1 MDNEQIIVLM
11 HKDIPVAEFIID
23 AESGDILS
31 NITVL
36 NQEHLPLP
44 VRFKSKNA
52 FTAISAMQAWVAY
65 RSVPDSRNNL
75 ENMLQQYGVRTPS
88 AAAYKSLGLNL
99 SDQYWYRPKEMEIGW
114 EQVNLFTNDFTAQE
128 FRASSKGQSSFISP
142 DSNSNGELP
151 KFWTVKNGH
160 RLLYKQGSGSTNQQP
175 YNEVFASKLL
185 DILDLPHVQ
194 YGFAMEKSKPYSVCE
209 TFVDKDSEYIPAWDI
224 LGAVR
229 QSNNQNA
236 YQHFFRCVESLGI
249 SVNPIDI
256 NNILI
261 VDYIINNVDRHYGNF
276 GFIRDAATLE
286 FKGLAPIFDNGNSL
300 WYNVPD
306 FEMITRNQ
314 PAKPF
319 RDMQEKQL
327 QLIAEFDID
336 FGLLEQDSIYQL
348 ANECFRLPG
357 AARRITETRLE
368 SIIRLVEY
376 NIGRVGRLLK

>member
-11 HKDIPVAEFIID
+11 HKDIPVAEFAID
-23 AESGDILS
+23 GESGDILS

-44 VRFKSKNA
+44 VQFKSKNA

-99 SDQYWYRPKEMEIGW
+99 SDQYWYRPKEMELGW
-114 EQVNLFTNDFTAQE
+114 EQVNLFSNDFTAQE

-194 YGFAMEKSKPYSVCE
+194 YGFAIEKSIPYSVCE

-224 LGAVR
+224 LGAVK

-236 YQHFFRCVESLGI
+236 YQHFFRCAESLNI
-249 SVNPIDI
+249 AVNPTDI
-256 NNILI
+256 NNILV

-319 RDMQEKQL
+319 RDIQEKQL

-376 NIGRVGRLLK
+376 NIGKVRRLLK